1 MPDICPGYDCPSH
14 RRRKSIFSYSF
25 PSLYDVGGHL
35 GPHLLINVPDSVGEE
50 FISGTNH
57 SSGVLGRAPPGLFAF
72 LADARGSTVAFS
84 IVTFV
89 LVKKSGQPH
98 EPRGEIRKRPR

>member
-57 SSGVLGRAPPGLFAF
+57 SSGVLGRAPPGLFALGTADIWIRITVLSVVPWVFAAESSDF
-72 LADARGSTVAFS
+72 L
-84 IVTFV
+84 
-89 LVKKSGQPH
+89 
-98 EPRGEIRKRPR
+98 

>member
-1 MPDICPGYDCPSH
+1 MTV
-14 RRRKSIFSYSF
+14 FSAFS
-25 PSLYDVGGHL
+25 PAVLSSWLLYKAGA
-35 GPHLLINVPDSVGEE
+35 
-50 FISGTNH
+50 
-57 SSGVLGRAPPGLFAF
+57 APPGLFAF